1 MAGATDESAQP
12 PDLPQSSDSLQLTRA
27 DQCVDQF
34 EDEREKAQTEEE
46 ARQQI
51 QERLPGGEEWKARI
65 GAAGT
70 PLEQQR
76 VSPIVELS
84 MLLVQ
89 CPPPP
94 PPAPPPFPLS
104 LPLGSSER
112 SWYSLPLPLSCGPF
126 PLPHFLPLPSNPA
139 LPSSLFYPLPPS
151 CPLPGLLAAGST
163 NKLTPCWIAFLC
175 TT

>member
-1 MAGATDESAQP
+1 M
-12 PDLPQSSDSLQLTRA
+12 PQSSDSLQLTRA

-34 EDEREKAQTEEE
+34 EDELEKAQTEEE

-89 CPPPP
+89 L
-94 PPAPPPFPLS
+94 PPPFHSPLTSPLLFPLSPFLCPLSFLS
-104 LPLGSSER
+104 LPASFPPLWSSA
-112 SWYSLPLPLSCGPF
+112 C
-126 PLPHFLPLPSNPA
+126 
-139 LPSSLFYPLPPS
+139 
-151 CPLPGLLAAGST
+151 C
-163 NKLTPCWIAFLC
+163 
-175 TT
+175 

>member
-1 MAGATDESAQP
+1 M
-12 PDLPQSSDSLQLTRA
+12 PQSSDSLQLTRA
-27 DQCVDQF
+27 DQCMDQF
-34 EDEREKAQTEEE
+34 EGELEKGQTEEE

-89 CPPPP
+89 LPPPHP
-94 PPAPPPFPLS
+94 LPFPLHIPSALSFVPFLCPLSFSS
-104 LPLGSSER
+104 LPASFPPLWSSA
-112 SWYSLPLPLSCGPF
+112 C
-126 PLPHFLPLPSNPA
+126 
-139 LPSSLFYPLPPS
+139 
-151 CPLPGLLAAGST
+151 C
-163 NKLTPCWIAFLC
+163 
-175 TT
+175 